1 MPQIIYSWTIQVEAT
16 FCFISERFSVSR
28 SKEDIPVVE
37 AGRRR
42 LEVTVS
48 TPKPYILGTTAQTF
62 DDSPPQCMADALNE
76 DNPAK
81 PAVEEVEALIGNA
94 RQDGQNGFS

>member
-1 MPQIIYSWTIQVEAT
+1 
-16 FCFISERFSVSR
+16 
-28 SKEDIPVVE
+28 
-37 AGRRR
+37 
-42 LEVTVS
+42 
-48 TPKPYILGTTAQTF
+48 
-62 DDSPPQCMADALNE
+62 MADALNE